1 MRKAAPVNEIDEL
14 LTRGVAEVLV
24 EADLR
29 RKLASGR
36 KLRLKQ
42 GFDPTKPD
50 MHIGHAVGLRKLR
63 KFQELGHQVVLIVG
77 DWTAQIG
84 DPSGRDETR
93 PRLDAATVRDN
104 AETYLDQFFRIVDR
118 ERTEVRWQSEWFGTF
133 NLEQA
138 LNLAGRFT
146 LAQMLAHETFRKR
159 YEEGGKLTILELMYP
174 MLQGYDS
181 VMVNPD
187 VEFGGTDQKFNNLAG
202 RELMAQLG
210 MTPQDILLVP
220 LIPGTDGRKMGKT
233 FNNTIDI
240 RMPPFEMYSKIMS
253 MSDDVLPLY
262 FEVLT
267 NVPLA
272 EIAEMQQAMAAGT
285 VNPMELKKRLA
296 REIVAQFHAPAD
308 ATAAEARWVAQFS
321 RRERPDDIPVFEI
334 AAPTSIVDLLVAA
347 GLAASKSEAR
357 RLIAGGG
364 VRANEERVDDQA
376 LLIDPGAPV
385 IVQVGRRRFV
395 EVRKVAKDG

>member
-1 MRKAAPVNEIDEL
+1 MTPIDEL

-29 RKLASGR
+29 RKLAGDR
-36 KLRLKQ
+36 PLRLKQ

-63 KFQELGHQVVLIVG
+63 KFQDLGHQVVLIVG

-93 PRLDAATVRDN
+93 PRLTAEIVRQN
-104 AETYLDQFFRIVDR
+104 AETYMQQFFKVVDR

-133 NLEQA
+133 DLEKA

-146 LAQMLAHETFRKR
+146 LAQLLAHETFRKR

-202 RELMAQLG
+202 RELMAQLD
-210 MTPQDILLVP
+210 MVPQDILLVP

-240 RMPPFEMYSKIMS
+240 LMPPFEMYSKVLS
-253 MSDDVLPLY
+253 MSDDVMPLY

-267 NVPLA
+267 DLALA
-272 EIAEMQQAMAAGT
+272 EVAEIRQALAAAAG
-285 VNPMELKKRLA
+285 NPMDFKMRLA
-296 REIVAQFHAPAD
+296 REVVAQFHSPAD
-308 ATAAEARWVAQFS
+308 APAAEAEWIKRF
-321 RRERPDDIPVFEI
+321 REREAPDEMPEHVLG
-334 AAPTSIVDLLVAA
+334 APANIVDLLVESK
-347 GLAASKSEAR
+347 LAASKSEAR
-357 RLIAGGG
+357 RLIDGGG
-364 VRANEERVDDQA
+364 VRVAGEKVAGYD
-376 LLIDPGAPV
+376 LVVSPGAPQV
-385 IVQVGRRRFV
+385 LQVGRRKFV
-395 EVRKVAKDG
+395 RVRGK

>member
-1 MRKAAPVNEIDEL
+1 MDHIDEL
-14 LTRGVAEVLV
+14 LSRGVAEVLV

-29 RKLASGR
+29 RKLAGDR
-36 KLRLKQ
+36 PLRLKQ

-63 KFQELGHQVVLIVG
+63 KFQQLGHQVVLIVG

-93 PRLDAATVRDN
+93 PRLTAETVRQN
-104 AETYLDQFFRIVDR
+104 AETYMQQFFKVVDR
-118 ERTEVRWQSEWFGTF
+118 ERTEVRWQSEWFGSF
-133 NLEQA
+133 DLERA

-146 LAQMLAHETFRKR
+146 LAQLLAHETFRKR

-202 RELMAQLG
+202 RELMAQLD
-210 MTPQDILLVP
+210 MVPQDILLVP

-240 RMPPFEMYSKIMS
+240 LMPPFEMYSKVLA

-267 NVPLA
+267 DMPLA
-272 EIAEMQQAMAAGT
+272 ELAEIKQALAAGSA
-285 VNPMELKKRLA
+285 NPMNDKMRLA
-296 REIVAQFHAPAD
+296 REVVAQFHSPAD
-308 ATAAEARWVAQFS
+308 APAAEAEWIKRF
-321 RRERPDDIPVFEI
+321 REREIPDQMPEHTIS
-334 AAPTSIVDLLVAA
+334 APTNIVDLLVESK
-347 GLAASKSEAR
+347 LAASKSEAR
-357 RLIAGGG
+357 RLIDGGG
-364 VRANEERVDDQA
+364 VRVDGEKVGSYDLALSPANAAV
-376 LLIDPGAPV
+376 
-385 IVQVGRRRFV
+385 VQVGRRKFV
-395 EVRKVAKDG
+395 RVRGT

>member
-1 MRKAAPVNEIDEL
+1 MDVIDEL

-29 RKLASGR
+29 KKLAGSR
-36 KLRLKQ
+36 PLRLKQ

-93 PRLDAATVRDN
+93 PRLTAAVVRDH
-104 AETYLDQFFRIVDR
+104 AETYMDQFFKIVDR
-118 ERTEVRWQSEWFGTF
+118 DRTEVRWQSEWFAKF

-146 LAQMLAHETFRKR
+146 MAQLLAHETFRKR

-202 RELMAQLG
+202 RELMEQ
-210 MTPQDILLVP
+210 MNMVPQDILLVP

-240 RMPPFEMYSKIMS
+240 LMPPFEMYSKVLS
-253 MSDDVLPLY
+253 MSDDVMPLY

-267 NVPLA
+267 DVPLE
-272 EIAEMQQAMAAGT
+272 EIGEIKRALAAGSA
-285 VNPMELKKRLA
+285 NPMDFKMRLA
-296 REIVAQFHAPAD
+296 REVVAQFHSPGAAG
-308 ATAAEARWVAQFS
+308 AAEAEWIKRF
-321 RRERPDDIPVFEI
+321 REREIPDQIPEHVISAPI
-334 AAPTSIVDLLVAA
+334 AIVDLLAEA
-347 GLAASKSEAR
+347 KLAASKSEAR
-357 RLIAGGG
+357 RLIDGGG
-364 VRANEERVDDQA
+364 VRVDGEKVEGYDLA
-376 LLIDPGAPV
+376 LNPESPV
-385 IVQVGRRRFV
+385 VVQVGRRKFV
-395 EVRKVAKDG
+395 RVRSAS

>member
-1 MRKAAPVNEIDEL
+1 MDHIDEL
-14 LTRGVAEVLV
+14 LSRGVAEVLV

-29 RKLASGR
+29 RKLAGDR
-36 KLRLKQ
+36 PLRLKQ

-63 KFQELGHQVVLIVG
+63 KFQQLGHQVVLIVG

-93 PRLDAATVRDN
+93 PRLTAETVRQN
-104 AETYLDQFFRIVDR
+104 AETYMQQFFKVVDR
-118 ERTEVRWQSEWFGTF
+118 ERTEVRWQSEWFGSF
-133 NLEQA
+133 DLERA

-146 LAQMLAHETFRKR
+146 LAQLLAHETFRKR

-202 RELMAQLG
+202 RELMAQLD
-210 MTPQDILLVP
+210 MVPQDILLVP

-240 RMPPFEMYSKIMS
+240 LMPPFEMYSKVLA

-267 NVPLA
+267 DMPLA
-272 EIAEMQQAMAAGT
+272 ELAEIKQALAAGSA
-285 VNPMELKKRLA
+285 NPMNDKMWLA
-296 REIVAQFHAPAD
+296 REVVAQFHSPAD
-308 ATAAEARWVAQFS
+308 APAAEAEWIKRF
-321 RRERPDDIPVFEI
+321 REREIPDQMPEHTIS
-334 AAPTSIVDLLVAA
+334 APTNIVDLLVESK
-347 GLAASKSEAR
+347 LAASKSEAR
-357 RLIAGGG
+357 RLIDGGG
-364 VRANEERVDDQA
+364 VRVDGEKVGSYDLALSPANAAV
-376 LLIDPGAPV
+376 
-385 IVQVGRRRFV
+385 VQVGRRKFV
-395 EVRKVAKDG
+395 RVRGT